1 MEIVRNN
8 SGFLKL
14 ATRLSAPNSPLLF
27 DKLQVL
33 ILTPDLLNQD
43 LPKVVPCASILLL
56 LTPLEVKTVQLDR
69 FLFQNTFIFGKQDNS
84 CKNIIKRIKC
94 SAVKYG

>member
-1 MEIVRNN
+1 MSFI
-8 SGFLKL
+8 FLYTCFK
-14 ATRLSAPNSPLLF
+14 
-27 DKLQVL
+27 K
-33 ILTPDLLNQD
+33 
-43 LPKVVPCASILLL
+43 L

-94 SAVKYG
+94 SDVKYG